1 MPYSRPSRRLC
12 EACLLD
18 LGTHKLLLRPH
29 RLKGEA
35 FQSCDYVLHSSH
47 PLGEDEKED
56 ACAELYA
63 DFRIE
68 ALRHVNE
75 HYYIPRLIISAVVF
89 LVAYLFF
96 SLVIRDPLPM
106 LDEIIISF
114 ALSAASFVL
123 MRRGSRK
130 TALFRLLCEDCLDSL
145 TSLDETVDDSLAQAE
160 GYIRRLGE
168 EWSIPELA
176 RLLAEGGLPSYEGDA
191 PAWLRRLLVDY
202 AHREEKIYG
211 AFLRQLAKGPDP
223 GLEYRLRERA
233 AQDNLDLRLLSFMY
247 ILDR

>member
-1 MPYSRPSRRLC
+1 MHAQSSTPISASRLC
-12 EACLLD
+12 ATSLPREI
-18 LGTHKLLLRPH
+18 LRTN
-29 RLKGEA
+29 KSG
-35 FQSCDYVLHSSH
+35 
-47 PLGEDEKED
+47 
-56 ACAELYA
+56 
-63 DFRIE
+63 
-68 ALRHVNE
+68 
-75 HYYIPRLIISAVVF
+75 
-89 LVAYLFF
+89 AYHCTSIVDCNTRKYHGL
-96 SLVIRDPLPM
+96 LVIPVPN
-106 LDEIIISF
+106 LDDENHVL
-114 ALSAASFVL
+114 LS
-123 MRRGSRK
+123 
-130 TALFRLLCEDCLDSL
+130 
-145 TSLDETVDDSLAQAE
+145 SLDETVDDSLAQAE

-176 RLLAEGGLPSYEGDA
+176 RLLAEGGLPSYEGYA

>member
-1 MPYSRPSRRLC
+1 MPYSRPSRRLS

-18 LGTHKLLLRPH
+18 LGTQALLLQPR

-35 FQSCDYVLHSSH
+35 FQIRDYVLYTSH
-47 PLGEDEKED
+47 PLDEEVREDV
-56 ACAELYA
+56 AAQLYA
-63 DFRIE
+63 HMCTE
-68 ALRHVNE
+68 ALCHVNE
-75 HYYIPRLIISAVVF
+75 HFYIPRLIISALVF
-89 LVAYLFF
+89 LVAYLFL

-106 LDEIIISF
+106 VDELIISF
-114 ALSAASFVL
+114 AICVASFAL
-123 MRRGSRK
+123 MRRSSRK
-130 TALFRLLCEDCLDSL
+130 TALFRLLCEDCLDGL
-145 TSLDETVDDSLAQAE
+145 TSLKETVDDSLAQAE

-176 RLLAEGGLPSYEGDA
+176 RLLAEGGLPLYEGPA

-223 GLEYRLRERA
+223 TLEYRLRERA

-247 ILDR
+247 SLDR